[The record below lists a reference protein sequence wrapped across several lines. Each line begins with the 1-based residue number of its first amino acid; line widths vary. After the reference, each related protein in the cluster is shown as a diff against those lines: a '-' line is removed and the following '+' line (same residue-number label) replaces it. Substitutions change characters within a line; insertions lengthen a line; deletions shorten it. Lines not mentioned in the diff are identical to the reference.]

1 MIGSTPQSPHILIV
15 EDDQEISKLVAR
27 YLRAND
33 YRVSVSIDGRQMN
46 AALETSRIDLI
57 VLDLMLPG
65 EDGLSLCRRLRAKS
79 SVPIVMLTAK
89 GEEIDRIV
97 GLEIGADDYLSKP
110 FNLRELLARI
120 RAVLRRAAVDDRPSV
135 RARAL
140 TFQGWRLDGALRELR
155 DPKGARVA
163 VTDAEYDLLQALC
176 ERAGRVLSRD
186 QLLDLTQGR
195 AAAPFERSVD
205 VLVSRLRRKIESDP
219 QHPTIIKTV
228 RSDGYLF
235 APTVEWLTWTLS
247 ALLPRRISSQIAA
260 LILVSLLAIH
270 ALVTATFILLRPVE
284 PSDPPGAVID
294 RLETIARLV
303 DAAPPDARAG
313 LLMTLDDAYPQMSV
327 SLSRSSPERTREP
340 RDPKLESLRR
350 RLGSGFAV
358 ALDDAEPR
366 GDRPGRELV
375 AVRLQDGAILTAR
388 MPLLPPPPV
397 GGPFMITL
405 GSIAICIGLLG
416 WWAARSLTLPLRTLA
431 RAAEN
436 LSPDS

>member
-1 MIGSTPQSPHILIV
+1 MIGSTPQSPHILVV
-15 EDDQEISKLVAR
+15 EDDQEISRLVAR

-33 YRVSVSIDGRQMN
+33 CRVSVSTDGRQMD

-110 FNLRELLARI
+110 FNPRELLARI
-120 RAVLRRAAVDDRPSV
+120 RAVLRRAAVNDRPSA

-140 TFQGWRLDGALRELR
+140 TFLGWRLDGALRELR

-163 VTDAEYDLLQALC
+163 VTDAEFDLLQALC

-219 QHPTIIKTV
+219 QHPTVIKTV
-228 RSDGYLF
+228 RSGGYLF
-235 APTVEWLTWTLS
+235 APS
-247 ALLPRRISSQIAA
+247 
-260 LILVSLLAIH
+260 
-270 ALVTATFILLRPVE
+270 VE
-284 PSDPPGAVID
+284 PA
-294 RLETIARLV
+294 
-303 DAAPPDARAG
+303 
-313 LLMTLDDAYPQMSV
+313 
-327 SLSRSSPERTREP
+327 
-340 RDPKLESLRR
+340 
-350 RLGSGFAV
+350 
-358 ALDDAEPR
+358 
-366 GDRPGRELV
+366 
-375 AVRLQDGAILTAR
+375 
-388 MPLLPPPPV
+388 
-397 GGPFMITL
+397 
-405 GSIAICIGLLG
+405 
-416 WWAARSLTLPLRTLA
+416 
-431 RAAEN
+431 
-436 LSPDS
+436 